1 MKVGI
6 SRTVR
11 LLSLGFA
18 AAASIALT
26 AGAASAAPAAPASAP
41 RQIASCRAQGDFAIC
56 DAAGDARHQP
66 VTIVVHVRATPRQG
80 VSVAWDITCSKG
92 LGAGGSS
99 GQFNSGTPVNRKLH
113 HPYAH
118 PDSCIVSADA
128 QLSRGGHVHLWLTYR
143 S

>member
-6 SRTVR
+6 FHLIR
-11 LLSLGFA
+11 LLGLGLATA
-18 AAASIALT
+18 AIAMT
-26 AGAASAAPAAPASAP
+26 STSASAAPVGAS
-41 RQIASCRAQGDFAIC
+41 RQIASCRAQGEFAIC
-56 DAAGDARHQP
+56 DAAGNARHQP
-66 VTIVVHVRATPRQG
+66 VTIVVHVRATPRQS

-99 GQFNSGTPVNRKLH
+99 GQFHSGTPVNRKLH

-128 QLSRGGHVHLWLTYR
+128 QLASGGNLRVWLSYT

>member
-26 AGAASAAPAAPASAP
+26 AGAASAAPASAP

-56 DAAGDARHQP
+56 DAVGDARHQP